1 MGSDS
6 KIFVAGHKGLVGSAI
21 VRHLEAEGFTNIITA
36 DRRQVDLTNLNA
48 VRMFFMLEQP
58 EYVFLA
64 AAKVGGIGGNAD
76 YPAVFIYENLM
87 IQSNVISMAAENGV
101 KKLLFLGSSCLYPK
115 FAKQPIT
122 EDQLLT
128 GSLEGSNDAYAIA
141 KIAGIKMCQAY
152 RKQYGLNAIAVMPT
166 NLYGP
171 NDNFDHNLYQN
182 YHLVHIN
189 LLALQQSHLI
199 HTVYDMLDTS

>member
-21 VRHLEAEGFTNIITA
+21 VRHLEAEGFTNIVTA
-36 DRRQVDLTNLNA
+36 SRRQVDLTNLDA

-76 YPAVFIYENLM
+76 YPADFIYENLM

-101 KKLLFLGSSCLYPK
+101 KKLLFLGSSCIYPK
-115 FAKQPIT
+115 
-122 EDQLLT
+122 
-128 GSLEGSNDAYAIA
+128 YA
-141 KIAGIKMCQAY
+141 
-152 RKQYGLNAIAVMPT
+152 
-166 NLYGP
+166 
-171 NDNFDHNLYQN
+171 
-182 YHLVHIN
+182 
-189 LLALQQSHLI
+189 
-199 HTVYDMLDTS
+199 

>member
-64 AAKVGGIGGNAD
+64 AAKVGGIGGNSD
-76 YPAVFIYENLM
+76 YPADFIYENLM
-87 IQSNVISMAAENGV
+87 IQSNVISVAAETGV
-101 KKLLFLGSSCLYPK
+101 EKLLFLGSSCIYPK

-152 RKQYGLNAIAVMPT
+152 RKPVSYTHLTLPT
-166 NLYGP
+166 TM
-171 NDNFDHNLYQN
+171 
-182 YHLVHIN
+182 LV
-189 LLALQQSHLI
+189 
-199 HTVYDMLDTS
+199 